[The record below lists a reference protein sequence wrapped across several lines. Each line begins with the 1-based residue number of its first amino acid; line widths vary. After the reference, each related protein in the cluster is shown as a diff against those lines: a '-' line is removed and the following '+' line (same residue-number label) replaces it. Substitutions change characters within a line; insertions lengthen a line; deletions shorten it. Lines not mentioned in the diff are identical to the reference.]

1 MTSRSS
7 KLDLQ
12 ASFDLNEVAW
22 RPLTA
27 RWVFVHPDQLSISL
41 ASQHD
46 LDTGQMTQGTFDI
59 DWRANEKT
67 RLELLTRY
75 SGYTDKFDQIEARL
89 TRDLHCFT
97 GSISYNKLT
106 DDIQLVIGLKAFPS
120 VQTDFGTTHGARTGG
135 GEGTYY

>member
-1 MTSRSS
+1 MGPKSGGPGGGPSSPMTPWSRSAG
-7 KLDLQ
+7 L
-12 ASFDLNEVAW
+12 FDE
-22 RPLTA
+22 
-27 RWVFVHPDQLSISL
+27 
-41 ASQHD
+41 
-46 LDTGQMTQGTFDI
+46 
-59 DWRANEKT
+59 
-67 RLELLTRY
+67 
-75 SGYTDKFDQIEARL
+75 IEARL